1 MKITWLIE
9 LSTIRV
15 LNLFIFSKASFCV
28 EDFMDEDAINKK
40 KFGSRRGLD
49 PEEVMDQDGI
59 LYFSTIYKD

>member
-1 MKITWLIE
+1 M
-9 LSTIRV
+9 